1 MDCHYVQGNHESGE
15 MNVNAL
21 FKNYVFS
28 WEPWHSNM
36 YVYTLLNPTDLMRTE
51 LNKYVLLPPP
61 PYGSPNPV
69 ATNRFYVKSLPEPEN
84 VRELMRKGEVNY
96 ADYFAKLVTGPDM
109 NAINMLLEK
118 DWDFVERN
126 NSKQMPYKSRTH
138 DITVTFKNEYDTI
151 PNVSYMITPLHKDK
165 VTCSIKSIDYKSV
178 TFTITEVIPDTNHQ
192 YIFTWHVFGIKSYD
206 DDDLLYFNQFS

>member
-1 MDCHYVQGNHESGE
+1 MECHYVQGNHESGE

-96 ADYFAKLVTGPDM
+96 ADYFANLVSGPDM
-109 NAINMLLEK
+109 NTINMLLEK
-118 DWDFVERN
+118 GWDFVEK
-126 NSKQMPYKSRTH
+126 KQHEPPNKRTR
-138 DITVTFKNEYDTI
+138 DITVTFKNEYETI
-151 PNVSYMITPLHKDK
+151 PNVSYMITPLEDAK
-165 VTCSIKSIDYKSV
+165 VTCSIKSIDYTSV
-178 TFTITEVIPDTNHQ
+178 TFTLTELNPDTNHQ
-192 YIFTWHVFGIKSYD
+192 YTFTWHVFGIKSYED
-206 DDDLLYFNQFS
+206 TDLLEFNQFS